1 MTFKKIDLRKQRGML
16 LCDGCF
22 DTVLEIEPVNVKW
35 QSPRDNS
42 TSLTAVTS
50 PTVYTLSTGSISFV
64 GRSQTN
70 TREGSKN
77 EYEMQVIGATDLVV
91 IDSIAGMPDGTHLV
105 LKGTSDTLR
114 VAVRNS
120 PTIYLMGK
128 SVVLWDGST
137 LELVYS
143 VALGQ
148 WRESSRFGT
157 TQYAVPLNYN
167 VDLSYTVNYLSYT
180 GMEL

>member
-1 MTFKKIDLRKQRGML
+1 
-16 LCDGCF
+16 
-22 DTVLEIEPVNVKW
+22 
-35 QSPRDNS
+35 
-42 TSLTAVTS
+42 
-50 PTVYTLSTGSISFV
+50 
-64 GRSQTN
+64 
-70 TREGSKN
+70 
-77 EYEMQVIGATDLVV
+77 
-91 IDSIAGMPDGTHLV
+91 MPDGTHLV